1 MTNYK
6 EEQKDE
12 IEALEAIYPEEIKVL
27 ETDPNYV
34 FVIEIAP
41 QGIEETDELAMV
53 TIQFTLDDTYPDT
66 VPVMEI
72 TDSHN
77 LDDQRLDE
85 IMEHVN
91 TVAQENVGMVMVFTI
106 VSSVQE
112 KISDIIEETK
122 ITREEE
128 KSRKQKEHEE
138 KERKIFEGT
147 RVTVETFLAWKTKFD
162 AEMKE
167 FKKSEISTSSSKLTG
182 KELFFQDSSM
192 IVSDMEFLQ
201 GETEAVEVDESLFQ
215 EIEDFGLEDEELE
228 D

>member
-1 MTNYK
+1 M
-6 EEQKDE
+6 
-12 IEALEAIYPEEIKVL
+12 